1 MWKACSSVLSRQSS
15 DGAYSTDDIYMLQ
28 EARNFYGNNRPP
40 FVFGSKQKNFNGSHK
55 NVILADNGEFPKEP
69 ESFDLVGAI
78 WDEKAAFYTISSH
91 GQRYIVKSFSGRRE
105 GGASYKRWMGP
116 NDGFEDYAIAFTKN
130 KADDLHEEKP
140 KSYRRRS
147 SRVRNDALAEVEDSG
162 EDVPVMD
169 TREATTSSEED
180 PPSKRQRTAL
190 RRSSRPK
197 TRSKSQLWRAS
208 NDSTFLSNV
217 HKSHATKE
225 QDKSDGLAKTP
236 FSTDPSEAYSQ
247 PQVQLSDTKP
257 FSTNY
262 EKAKTKM
269 RLEVTLYQIL
279 P

>member
-15 DGAYSTDDIYMLQ
+15 DGADSTDDIYMLQ
-28 EARNFYGNNRPP
+28 EARKFYGKDRPP

-55 NVILADNGEFPKEP
+55 SVILADNGEFPKEP
-69 ESFDLVGAI
+69 DTFDLIGAI

-91 GQRYIVKSFSGRRE
+91 GQCYIVKSFSGRRE
-105 GGASYKRWMGP
+105 GGGSYKRWMGP
-116 NDGFEDYAIAFTKN
+116 TNGFEDYAIAFTKN
-130 KADDLHEEKP
+130 KADDLQEEKS
-140 KSYRRRS
+140 KSYRRQS
-147 SRVRNDALAEVEDSG
+147 SRIRNEALAEVEDSG

-169 TREATTSSEED
+169 TTEATTSSEED

-197 TRSKSQLWRAS
+197 TRSKSRLWRVS
-208 NDSTFLSNV
+208 NDSTFHSNV

-225 QDKSDGLAKTP
+225 QDKSDGLVKTP
-236 FSTDPSEAYSQ
+236 FSPDPSEAHSQ
-247 PQVQLSDTKP
+247 PQVQSSNAKP

-262 EKAKTKM
+262 EKANTKM
-269 RLEVTLYQIL
+269 RLEVNFYQIL